1 MTLSCPAFG
10 IAPAKQVSLT
20 QCVMRRQTLQA
31 DTLRPHVLGDA
42 NPRKFAGAFRL
53 GHLQLASSQCPDQ
66 HALNHPWPDPM
77 GPRKGLPTA
86 NSHLRQSARQRHQ
99 APLGATALRLP
110 ATPPRRQLTALLRN
124 AVVEVNGI
132 EPMTSC

>member
-1 MTLSCPAFG
+1 
-10 IAPAKQVSLT
+10 
-20 QCVMRRQTLQA
+20 MRRRTRQA
-31 DTLRPHVLGDA
+31 DTPKGANLRKH
-42 NPRKFAGAFRL
+42 AGAFRL

-66 HALNHPWPDPM
+66 HALNYPWPDPM

-124 AVVEVNGI
+124 AGGGGERDRTDDLLLAKQALSQLSYTPEI
-132 EPMTSC
+132 